1 MAITSVSKDGGYLV
15 IVEDGITKRRSIVY
29 EDAVCS
35 LPPNGYTEV
44 GVIYV
49 DETNNKLV
57 VQYNGSTTEIE
68 LDATADLT
76 GAEIVALLEALGSGS
91 RLEVTY
97 LDDGSTYIRF
107 TVAERTKLGNI
118 ETGATADQTGAEIVA
133 LLEALTAGNR
143 LSHTKLDDVGASDHH
158 TKTTSISDLT
168 DHDKTAHDALNI
180 DADTVDGDHKA
191 DLESTM
197 DSKIA
202 THKGDANAH
211 HTKYTDAEAKAAA
224 VQAGAIT
231 NGVTKAPTHD
241 AVYDVKV
248 TADTATTPAEVDSKI
263 NTHKGDASA
272 HHAKT
277 TSGEIDHGSVQGL
290 ADDDHTQYLN
300 TARHDTTTRHSLGTV
315 VPHDSHGNLSGVT
328 SDQHH
333 ARSHDHSLTAD
344 NDLLNPTA
352 MYRVDNGCLRVLNP
366 KGGAATWG
374 SAQTG
379 AIQIKL
385 PTYSRDMLFITGDVY
400 PYLEDKGFKFI
411 AGGYAYSPGTW
422 IKTFARIIGKDP
434 HAIKVR
440 FARNAD
446 STEQYILLG
455 ETTTSWPGYTQVA
468 ITSVSVGYGQA
479 IADYK
484 EGWEISI
491 VDDLTGY
498 AIARTID
505 DATIAPEIDA
515 KITTHETGGKHR
527 WTADKLLK
535 GAGVGSDPVE
545 IDVPS
550 GATKEFFVPVTYR
563 SGGTLLTHG
572 WYVVGSCSALNHD
585 TRVVFRIPHDFSS
598 IISAEFII
606 IPTATEAA
614 ANYDLYSHY
623 ASVGQGYNT
632 HEESDLASTYNVT
645 SDQLFAVDISGVL
658 SSIVAGDI
666 VGITIK
672 EATIYH
678 NFEGLGVRFKYS

>member
-15 IVEDGITKRRSIVY
+15 IVENGITKRRSIVY

-35 LPPNGYTEV
+35 LPPDGYTEV

-49 DETNNKLV
+49 DEANNKLV
-57 VQYNGSTTEIE
+57 IQYNGSTTEIE

-143 LSHTKLDDVGASDHH
+143 LSHTKLDDLTTGDPHTQYTKHSLATAVSDFLVASGAGVFIK
-158 TKTTSISDLT
+158 KTLAEVKTILGLGTAAYTAATDYITHALATAANDFLVASGSGTYIKKTLAETLTILGKAAASGLASLNASSKVVQQPASIT
-168 DHDKTAHDALNI
+168 DHLDGSPVEDDATK
-180 DADTVDGDHKA
+180 APTSEWAFDHKA
-191 DLESTM
+191 DT
-197 DSKIA
+197 
-202 THKGDANAH
+202 GAH
-211 HTKYTDAEAKAAA
+211 H
-224 VQAGAIT
+224 
-231 NGVTKAPTHD
+231 
-241 AVYDVKV
+241 
-248 TADTATTPAEVDSKI
+248 SR
-263 NTHKGDASA
+263 
-272 HHAKT
+272 
-277 TSGEIDHGSVQGL
+277 L
-290 ADDDHTQYLN
+290 
-300 TARHDTTTRHSLGTV
+300 
-315 VPHDSHGNLSGVT
+315 
-328 SDQHH
+328 
-333 ARSHDHSLTAD
+333 HDHSLAAD
-344 NDLLNPTA
+344 SDLLNPMA

-535 GAGVGSDPVE
+535 GAGAGADPTE

-550 GATKEFFVPVTYR
+550 GVTIATGSYTGNDTQNRQITTGMKCSLVIVMGISQALAWFLIPATGCVAHGPTSHWDETHLALHATDGFVVDDR
-563 SGGTLLTHG
+563 S
-572 WYVVGSCSALNHD
+572 S
-585 TRVVFRIPHDFSS
+585 
-598 IISAEFII
+598 
-606 IPTATEAA
+606 AA
-614 ANYDLYSHY
+614 ADTDSNSSPH
-623 ASVGQGYNT
+623 
-632 HEESDLASTYNVT
+632 TYNYW
-645 SDQLFAVDISGVL
+645 AIS
-658 SSIVAGDI
+658 
-666 VGITIK
+666 
-672 EATIYH
+672 E
-678 NFEGLGVRFKYS
+678 